1 MVMRTFLVYALVEL
15 AVLAALAWSIGLG
28 WTLVVLLA
36 TSVVGV
42 ALAGSQVKRQISR
55 LRRARG
61 NPQGPPGNPAADGA
75 LVALG
80 TVLVFVPGLVTTAL
94 GTLMLTPP
102 TRSAVRPLAGVLLTR
117 GIARRVS
124 VVNLTNLTQPA
135 GYPGRGDYIDGEV
148 IDEQVFTPVHQAGIV
163 RRVDA

>member
-1 MVMRTFLVYALVEL
+1 MRTFLVYALVEL

-36 TSVVGV
+36 TSVAGV
-42 ALAGSQVKRQISR
+42 VLAGSQVKRQLSR
-55 LRRARG
+55 LRRTRATRRPTRKPGGRRRARRARHRPG
-61 NPQGPPGNPAADGA
+61 LRPRPGHHRPGNADA
-75 LVALG
+75 H
-80 TVLVFVPGLVTTAL
+80 
-94 GTLMLTPP
+94 PP
-102 TRSAVRPLAGVLLTR
+102 TRSAVRPLAGMLLTR

-124 VVNLTNLTQPA
+124 VVNLVPPA

-148 IDEQVFTPVHQAGIV
+148 IDEQVFAPVHQAGIV